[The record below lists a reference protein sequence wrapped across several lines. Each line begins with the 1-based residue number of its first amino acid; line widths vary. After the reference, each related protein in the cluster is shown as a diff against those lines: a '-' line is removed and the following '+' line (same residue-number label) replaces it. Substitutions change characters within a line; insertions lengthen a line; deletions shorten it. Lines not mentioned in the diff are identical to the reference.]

1 MFMMP
6 GRVIRCA
13 GAALG
18 MFVAFAG
25 CDRQTVA
32 AAALP
37 YEIVTQERPESQEAY
52 MRVFRLAYDVCARVR
67 AIQNLPPPPPLVTLP
82 ADFVIKRSTYLSS
95 GRGYLIRHE
104 DFNVDFNETDCKTS
118 IGSVMTETV
127 VRGGQVYAQRREV
140 DGHTDVEAP
149 MPLSQPSVDGSGF
162 TEKRTVGGIAM
173 RCAPVTTSTDIAL
186 ETCVADAGAGV
197 LLDGLRY
204 PIILHARG
212 IVPVM
217 NMVVVTDPVS
227 VQIGKPVP
235 EERIALS
242 GAK

>member
-6 GRVIRCA
+6 GRVKRCA

-18 MFVAFAG
+18 MFVALAG
-25 CDRQTVA
+25 CDRQTVV

-52 MRVFRLAYDVCARVR
+52 MRVYRQAHDVCARVR
-67 AIQNLPPPPPLVTLP
+67 AMQNLPPPPPLVTLP
-82 ADFVIKRSTYLSS
+82 ADFVIKRSTYRSS
-95 GRGYLIRHE
+95 GRDYLIRHE
-104 DFNVDFNETDCKTS
+104 EFNVEMDETDCKTT
-118 IGSVMTETV
+118 IGSTMTETV

-149 MPLSQPSVDGSGF
+149 TPLSQPSVDGSGF

-173 RCAPVTTSTDIAL
+173 RCAPVTFGTDIPL
-186 ETCVADAGAGV
+186 ETCAADAGAGV

-212 IVPVM
+212 TVPVR

-235 EERIALS
+235 QERIALS